1 MSKVLGL
8 KTVKKHLINITFELE
23 YFPENYTTRFF
34 NYTGLVSGKEE
45 GGKVRI
51 NPIKLF
57 RNKFG
62 FDPVRN
68 PSERIKL
75 FMY

>member
-23 YFPENYTTRFF
+23 YFPENYRTRFF

-45 GGKVRI
+45 GNKVRI
-51 NPIKLF
+51 NPIKVF
-57 RNKFG
+57 KNRFG
-62 FDPVRN
+62 FDPART
-68 PSERIKL
+68 PLERIKL
-75 FMY
+75 FIY